1 MCQCALYYA
10 ENYCILTRLQAQIER
25 LTAEWYKCIGIV
37 LKSLYGLKFID
48 IFVWFLEYARLDCVR
63 DDVR

>member
-25 LTAEWYKCIGIV
+25 LTAEWYKCIGTV
-37 LKSLYGLKFID
+37 LKWLYGLKFID
-48 IFVWFLEYARLDCVR
+48 ILCYFGVCQAGLCA
-63 DDVR
+63 